1 MKFMAIADSDI
12 GIVKDTNQDSLL
24 IKHADTQRGEVLL
37 AIVCDGMGGLTKGEV
52 ASRTGLIQ
60 NWSMNLKIRI

>member
-1 MKFMAIADSDI
+1 MKFIAIADSDI

-24 IKHADTQRGEVLL
+24 IKHADTPRGEVLL

-52 ASRTGLIQ
+52 CCGQAFL
-60 NWSMNLKIRI
+60 

>member
-37 AIVCDGMGGLTKGEV
+37 AIVCDECYRNKSLFGLV
-52 ASRTGLIQ
+52 
-60 NWSMNLKIRI
+60 